1 MSTLQL
7 SASQKRILTALV
19 NLSDGSGVVRGKDI
33 AEAIDR
39 NPGTIRNQMQSLTA
53 LQLVEGV
60 PGPKGGYKPTTEAY
74 ETLDIERM
82 EEPARVPVE
91 RNGEP
96 VPGVNAEGID
106 LASVHNPD
114 VCRAEVDVRG
124 SLREFTEGDRVNV
137 GPTPTARLRIDG
149 IVDGVNAVESTLVI
163 ETIGMEAPVENPGEE
178 APEDVVETSSY
189 ADADTVAGDA
199 D

>member
-19 NLSDGSGVVRGKDI
+19 NLSDGNEVVRGKDI

-39 NPGTIRNQMQSLTA
+39 NPGTIRNRMQSLTA

-60 PGPKGGYKPTTEAY
+60 PGPKGGYKPTTAAY

-82 EEPARVPVE
+82 EEPARVPIE
-91 RNGEP
+91 RNGDP
-96 VPGVNAEGID
+96 VRQLNVEGID
-106 LASVHNPD
+106 FAGVHNPD
-114 VCRAEVDVRG
+114 VCRAEVAVRG
-124 SLREFTEGDRVNV
+124 SLREFSEGDRVTV

-149 IVDGVNAVESTLVI
+149 IVDGINAGENTLVI
-163 ETIGMEAPVENPGEE
+163 ETLGMEAPVEVPGEE
-178 APEDVVETSSY
+178 PVETGGY
-189 ADADTVAGDA
+189 ADADVIAGDA